1 MIEEGRIIVDGVH
14 YEITKKPYE
23 GIEGALQCYVVS
35 PVESGWPNGD
45 EYSGVI
51 NIPEFISYNNKQ
63 YAVAQI
69 SNQAFYMQSA
79 VTEVKVPST
88 VNIIGM
94 QAFQESGITTITLPA
109 KLISINN
116 NAFRRCTALKTMT
129 ALGLTPASVGSGAFA
144 TITSTC
150 KLYVP
155 KGCVAAY
162 KAADGWKDF
171 ASIEEDPNSAI
182 LPTSVEI
189 TGMPRTMLIGDTVQ
203 LGVVIL
209 PENTTDKSVEWKSL
223 TPDIATVDSLG
234 VVTAVGSGN
243 AIIEVICNGNR
254 TLSNNANV
262 ICVTAQDVIDGISYR
277 FELNEKAQIANAYVI
292 RPKTGSYAGDVVIPQ
307 FVQHGSTFKVRG
319 IDNNAFALMADLTSV
334 SIPATVDTM
343 GLNAFRNCSNL

>member
-129 ALGLTPASVGSGAFA
+129 ALGLH
-144 TITSTC
+144 
-150 KLYVP
+150 
-155 KGCVAAY
+155 
-162 KAADGWKDF
+162 
-171 ASIEEDPNSAI
+171 
-182 LPTSVEI
+182 
-189 TGMPRTMLIGDTVQ
+189 R
-203 LGVVIL
+203 
-209 PENTTDKSVEWKSL
+209 
-223 TPDIATVDSLG
+223 
-234 VVTAVGSGN
+234 
-243 AIIEVICNGNR
+243 
-254 TLSNNANV
+254 
-262 ICVTAQDVIDGISYR
+262 
-277 FELNEKAQIANAYVI
+277 
-292 RPKTGSYAGDVVIPQ
+292 
-307 FVQHGSTFKVRG
+307 
-319 IDNNAFALMADLTSV
+319 
-334 SIPATVDTM
+334 
-343 GLNAFRNCSNL
+343 